1 MQDKFQPY
9 TLLSEV
15 LVFGPSDCGG
25 ARLLNFVRKVLR
37 EFLRKRNRQFVC
49 PFAECSENIF
59 TKVLYDLFE
68 SITFV
73 INERETKSTLKSFS
87 SNTHYNFFFKLIN
100 IFLVEQL
107 MNPYAHKPPFRF
119 ATVPSGSTEANLRK
133 NYPDMYNYMK
143 PYNRTSV
150 QDGVRA
156 VKEQWVHDSTF

>member
-1 MQDKFQPY
+1 
-9 TLLSEV
+9 
-15 LVFGPSDCGG
+15 
-25 ARLLNFVRKVLR
+25 
-37 EFLRKRNRQFVC
+37 
-49 PFAECSENIF
+49 
-59 TKVLYDLFE
+59 
-68 SITFV
+68 
-73 INERETKSTLKSFS
+73 
-87 SNTHYNFFFKLIN
+87 
-100 IFLVEQL
+100 